1 MAFLDGIGR
10 DYEVLIVEDGSVD
23 ESLPILRRLEDDVP
37 SINVLRNPR
46 NMGKGY
52 SIRNGILNS
61 RGKYIIFTDIDMA
74 YAKRNLL
81 AVLERLEQGDPFVVG
96 NRRLPESVYVVN
108 NRLVKYVYRRHRM
121 GNAFNALVRVLF
133 GLTTRDTQSGLKG
146 FSRSAAAQ
154 IFQQLYT
161 DGFLFDIEIF
171 IRSRTLGI
179 PVVEVPVQ
187 LTYEDDIT
195 TVGQFRFLLTVIPE
209 LIHIK
214 MLELRGV
221 YATRDVI
228 PAPTAEPGRAL
239 ADTGARTES
248 MKDNTVSSLEPLR
261 IAHVINE
268 PFGAESANGVQQVVY
283 CLARAQAEIGPSSR
297 GVLAGRRWRAC
308 ARTRCR
314 SDARESPA
322 TFAPRAAGRPG
333 NGCYSDISSRAWPTA
348 CWRGNPRLSTFTRST
363 SPKTSRWPPIFTTQ
377 GSHTA

>member
-1 MAFLDGIGR
+1 MRPPSRLYDIAYAAEGQLKAPKAAMSNERSSQIHTESALMRRATTHLSLVVGCYNAAVHLEKRLRDLVAFLDGIGR
-10 DYEVLIVEDGSVD
+10 VYEVLIVDDGSVD
-23 ESLPILRRLEDDVP
+23 ESLPILRRLEDEVP
-37 SINVLRNPR
+37 SISILRNPR

-61 RGKYIIFTDIDMA
+61 KGKFIIFTDVDMA

-154 IFQQLYT
+154 IFQKLYT

-171 IRSRTLGI
+171 IRSRTVGI
-179 PVVEVPVQ
+179 PVTEVPVQ

-195 TVGQFRFLLTVIPE
+195 TVHQFRYLLTVIPE

-214 MLELRGV
+214 MLEVRGA
-221 YATRDVI
+221 YET
-228 PAPTAEPGRAL
+228 RAL
-239 ADTGARTES
+239 LSVPRHDGQTATANARSGASR
-248 MKDNTVSSLEPLR
+248 LE
-261 IAHVINE
+261 
-268 PFGAESANGVQQVVY
+268 
-283 CLARAQAEIGPSSR
+283 
-297 GVLAGRRWRAC
+297 
-308 ARTRCR
+308 
-314 SDARESPA
+314 D
-322 TFAPRAAGRPG
+322 
-333 NGCYSDISSRAWPTA
+333 
-348 CWRGNPRLSTFTRST
+348 
-363 SPKTSRWPPIFTTQ
+363 
-377 GSHTA
+377 

>member
-1 MAFLDGIGR
+1 MSDQTSLEMDRESPLMRRATTQLSLVVGCYNAAVHLEKRLRDLVTFLDGTGR

-37 SINVLRNPR
+37 SIHVLRNPR

-61 RGKYIIFTDIDMA
+61 RGKHIIFTDIDMA

-81 AVLERLEQGDPFVVG
+81 AVLERLEQGEPFVVG

-146 FSRSAAAQ
+146 FSRSAAAK
-154 IFQQLYT
+154 IFQQLCT

-195 TVGQFRFLLTVIPE
+195 TVGQFRFLLMVIPE

-221 YATRDVI
+221 YATREVSAAP
-228 PAPTAEPGRAL
+228 PA
-239 ADTGARTES
+239 
-248 MKDNTVSSLEPLR
+248 
-261 IAHVINE
+261 
-268 PFGAESANGVQQVVY
+268 AESVEQS
-283 CLARAQAEIGPSSR
+283 RQAPERSR
-297 GVLAGRRWRAC
+297 
-308 ARTRCR
+308 
-314 SDARESPA
+314 
-322 TFAPRAAGRPG
+322 
-333 NGCYSDISSRAWPTA
+333 
-348 CWRGNPRLSTFTRST
+348 
-363 SPKTSRWPPIFTTQ
+363 
-377 GSHTA
+377 

>member
-1 MAFLDGIGR
+1 MSDQTSGEMDRESPLMRRATTQLSLVVGCYNAAVHLERRLRDLVRFLDGTGR

-37 SINVLRNPR
+37 SIHVLRNPR

-61 RGKYIIFTDIDMA
+61 RGKHIIFTDIDMA

-81 AVLERLEQGDPFVVG
+81 AVLERLEQGEAFVVG
-96 NRRLPESVYVVN
+96 NRRLPESVY

-146 FSRSAAAQ
+146 FSRSAAAK

-195 TVGQFRFLLTVIPE
+195 TVRQFRYLLTVIPE

-221 YATRDVI
+221 YGTRDVRDE
-228 PAPTAEPGRAL
+228 PAAAEP
-239 ADTGARTES
+239 
-248 MKDNTVSSLEPLR
+248 
-261 IAHVINE
+261 
-268 PFGAESANGVQQVVY
+268 AEQS
-283 CLARAQAEIGPSSR
+283 RAQAPERSR
-297 GVLAGRRWRAC
+297 
-308 ARTRCR
+308 
-314 SDARESPA
+314 
-322 TFAPRAAGRPG
+322 
-333 NGCYSDISSRAWPTA
+333 
-348 CWRGNPRLSTFTRST
+348 
-363 SPKTSRWPPIFTTQ
+363 
-377 GSHTA
+377 

>member
-1 MAFLDGIGR
+1 MSDQSSMEMEPESPLMRRATTQLSLVVGCYNAAVHLERRLRDLVTFLDGIGR

-23 ESLPILRRLEDDVP
+23 ESLPILRRLEAEVP
-37 SINVLRNPR
+37 SIHVLRNPR

-61 RGKYIIFTDIDMA
+61 RGKHIIFTDIDMA

-81 AVLERLEQGDPFVVG
+81 AVLERLEDGEPFVVG

-121 GNAFNALVRVLF
+121 GNAFNALVRVVF

-146 FSRSAAAQ
+146 FSRSAAAK

-195 TVGQFRFLLTVIPE
+195 TVGQFRYLLMVIPE

-221 YATRDVI
+221 YATRDVSGAP
-228 PAPTAEPGRAL
+228 PA
-239 ADTGARTES
+239 
-248 MKDNTVSSLEPLR
+248 
-261 IAHVINE
+261 
-268 PFGAESANGVQQVVY
+268 AESVEQS
-283 CLARAQAEIGPSSR
+283 RQAPERSR
-297 GVLAGRRWRAC
+297 
-308 ARTRCR
+308 
-314 SDARESPA
+314 
-322 TFAPRAAGRPG
+322 
-333 NGCYSDISSRAWPTA
+333 
-348 CWRGNPRLSTFTRST
+348 
-363 SPKTSRWPPIFTTQ
+363 
-377 GSHTA
+377 